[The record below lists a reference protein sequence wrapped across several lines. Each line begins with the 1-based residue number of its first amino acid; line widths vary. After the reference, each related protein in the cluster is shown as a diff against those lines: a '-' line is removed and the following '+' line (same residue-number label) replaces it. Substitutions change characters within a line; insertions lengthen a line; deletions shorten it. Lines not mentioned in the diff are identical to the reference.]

1 MAYTITQLLLEARG
15 LLSDT
20 VAAGPV
26 TRYSDQDLLN
36 AFNGGMARARTKRPD
51 LFIDMGLRSAVPQ
64 YTTNDLT
71 ANTPF
76 PLDPSTY
83 SAFLYYIVGLCELRD
98 DTFADDKRAELM
110 IAKFTSELLQVAS

>member
-1 MAYTITQLLLEARG
+1 MAYTINQLCLEARG

-26 TRYSDQDLLN
+26 TRYSDQDLIN
-36 AFNGGMARARTKRPD
+36 AFNGGMARARSKRPD
-51 LFIDMGLRSAVPQ
+51 LFLDIGLRAAIPQ
-64 YTTNDLT
+64 YTTTDVAGSTL
-71 ANTPF
+71 F
-76 PLDPSTY
+76 PLDPSVY

-110 IAKFTSELLQVAS
+110 IAKFTSELMQVAS